1 MDKIKNKIKKEI
13 DEIYNM
19 NVLHIIDNFIANIT
33 KNK

>member
-19 NVLHIIDNFIANIT
+19 NVLRIIDDFITNIT

>member
-19 NVLHIIDNFIANIT
+19 NVLRIIDDFITNIV
-33 KNK
+33 KK

>member
-19 NVLHIIDNFIANIT
+19 NVLRIIDDFIRNII